1 MTDLHDMRSRLR
13 DTRGHQAA
21 AGGGFKIPFA
31 LLAGVAVVA
40 GFLLVLF
47 MPKIYSVQRTSAL
60 PVFKEARVRVE
71 EPVPAP
77 VVAAPPIATVKADYA
92 GKGADEAGRIAD
104 AVCAQRATAAPQQG
118 QAAVEAKL
126 HCFLSE
132 GTARFCSGSQARK
145 ATADIINYFKGI
157 EYANAGLGVAA
168 KMPLRAPPND
178 AAAQAPTMLTPD
190 ARVVEAAEGLM
201 QAGYLH
207 KGYREDIAANVPRVY
222 KERFTRIVGIKSPC
236 PAPPWWA
243 AMWK

>member
-1 MTDLHDMRSRLR
+1 MTDLHDMRARLR
-13 DTRGHQAA
+13 DTRGHQAV
-21 AGGGFKIPFA
+21 AGGGFKIPFGI
-31 LLAGVAVVA
+31 LAGVAVVA

-47 MPKIYSVQRTSAL
+47 MPKIYSVQRTSTL
-60 PVFKEARVRVE
+60 PAFKEARVRAE
-71 EPVPAP
+71 EPVLAP
-77 VVAAPPIATVKADYA
+77 VVAAPPMAIVKADYA
-92 GKGADEAGRIAD
+92 GKGADEVAKIAD
-104 AVCAQRATAAPQQG
+104 AVCAQRATAAPQHG

-157 EYANAGLGVAA
+157 EYANA
-168 KMPLRAPPND
+168 
-178 AAAQAPTMLTPD
+178 AAQVPTMLTPD

-207 KGYREDIAANVPRVY
+207 KGYREDIAANVPRAY
-222 KERFTRIVGIKSPC
+222 KDRFRRIVGIKSPC

-243 AMWK
+243 VWK